1 VRHFGIL
8 FNIALKVIL
17 LLNNKGKKMAIQVNI
32 KQVYG
37 VERIYPVNDQAIILT
52 QLTKK
57 KTLDREDINLI
68 KKLGYEV
75 EVVAEKI

>member
-1 VRHFGIL
+1 
-8 FNIALKVIL
+8 
-17 LLNNKGKKMAIQVNI
+17 MAIQINI

-68 KKLGYEV
+68 KKLGYDV

>member
-8 FNIALKVIL
+8 FNVALKVIL
-17 LLNNKGKKMAIQVNI
+17 PLNNKGKTMAIQVNI

-68 KKLGYEV
+68 KKLGYDV

>member
-1 VRHFGIL
+1 
-8 FNIALKVIL
+8 
-17 LLNNKGKKMAIQVNI
+17 MAIQVNI

-57 KTLDREDINLI
+57 KTLDRADINLI
-68 KKLGYEV
+68 KKLGYDV

>member
-1 VRHFGIL
+1 
-8 FNIALKVIL
+8 
-17 LLNNKGKKMAIQVNI
+17 MTIQVNI

-57 KTLDREDINLI
+57 KTLDRADINLI
-68 KKLGYEV
+68 KKLGYDV

>member
-68 KKLGYEV
+68 KKLGYDV

>member
-8 FNIALKVIL
+8 FNVALKVIL
-17 LLNNKGKKMAIQVNI
+17 PLNNKGKTMAIQVNI

-57 KTLDREDINLI
+57 KTLDRADINLI
-68 KKLGYEV
+68 KKLGYDV

>member
-1 VRHFGIL
+1 VRHFGTL

-17 LLNNKGKKMAIQVNI
+17 LLNNKGKTMAIQINI

-57 KTLDREDINLI
+57 KTLDRADINLI
-68 KKLGYEV
+68 KKLGYDV

>member
-1 VRHFGIL
+1 L

-17 LLNNKGKKMAIQVNI
+17 LLNNKGKKMAIKVNI

-37 VERIYPVNDQAIILT
+37 VERIYPVNDQAIILA
-52 QLTKK
+52 QLTRK
-57 KTLDREDINLI
+57 KTLDRADINLI
-68 KKLGYEV
+68 KKLGYDV